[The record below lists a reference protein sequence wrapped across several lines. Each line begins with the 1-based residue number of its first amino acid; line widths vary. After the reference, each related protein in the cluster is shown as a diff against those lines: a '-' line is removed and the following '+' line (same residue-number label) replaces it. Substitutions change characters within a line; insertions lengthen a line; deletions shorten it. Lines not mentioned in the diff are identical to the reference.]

1 MRELSRRLL
10 LKLSAG
16 LGVTGVASHSA
27 GADEGDDDSGVGH
40 SSPDLE
46 KYVQALPRPGERSP
60 DGTYRGADYHEV
72 AVEAAEHSFHPDLGA
87 TTIWGFDGQFP
98 GPIIAGR
105 RGQRLAVRFDNSDL
119 PNEHLFEVDERIPGT
134 TTANYVGYDGPVP
147 EVRTVTHVHGLNV
160 DPANDGQAE
169 MWTSPD
175 GVTGPRFVEEI
186 QELPNRQSRLTS
198 SYHDHTRGISRL
210 NNYAGLVGAY
220 YIRSRE
226 EAQLALPDGEYDV
239 PLVLADRSFN
249 DDGSLYYPDEFVP
262 NFAGDTPTVNGAAW
276 PYVEVEPRRYR
287 FRFLNV
293 SNGRT
298 YDIGLETEGDGHD
311 AADDVPML
319 HQISPGHGFLD
330 EVVSIGHGGD
340 MESLVVAP
348 FERADVVVDFSG
360 HAGETFTV
368 TNDAEFPYEG
378 ETEHDDGMSGMS
390 EDGGEHDDGG
400 HGGDGGH
407 GNDGHPQIGELM
419 QFRVADAVS
428 EPDDTADPT
437 ALRLPNRNRVNPEA
451 ARRTREVTMGMRMDE
466 YGLMVHDLNGKAWGD
481 GIDVKPQLGST
492 EIWELENETNHTH
505 PIHLHLVEFE
515 VLERDRG
522 DDQHAP
528 RPPLPNERGGKDVV
542 RVDPGETVR
551 IAAKFGD
558 FTGQFP
564 FHCHILEH
572 EEHDMMRSFE
582 VVTGNAGG
590 NTGNGGGGN
599 GNSGH
604 GGGGRGNGGHG
615 GGGNGH
621 GPGGSGHGPGG
632 NGK

>member
-1 MRELSRRLL
+1 M
-10 LKLSAG
+10 AG
-16 LGVTGVASHSA
+16 FASQGVV
-27 GADEGDDDSGVGH
+27 ADEGDDESGVGH

-72 AVEAAEHSFHPDLGA
+72 AVEEATHSFHPDLGE

-105 RGQRLAVRFDNSDL
+105 RGQRLALRFDNGDL
-119 PNEHLFEVDERIPGT
+119 PDEHLFEVDERIPGT
-134 TTANYVGYDGPVP
+134 TTENYVGYDGPVP

-175 GVTGPRFVEEI
+175 GVTGPRFVDDV

-198 SYHDHTRGISRL
+198 SYHDHTRGVSRL

-220 YIRSRE
+220 YIRSPQE
-226 EAQLALPDGEYDV
+226 EQLALPDGEYDV
-239 PLVLADRSFN
+239 PLVLADRAFE
-249 DDGSLYYPDEFVP
+249 DDGSLHYPEEFVP
-262 NFAGDTPTVNGAAW
+262 NFAGDVPTVNGAAW

-298 YDIGLETEGDGHD
+298 YDIGLETEGGSHD
-311 AADDVPML
+311 DAHDVPTL

-348 FERADVVVDFSG
+348 FERADVIVDFSE

-368 TNDAEFPYEG
+368 TNDAAFPYG
-378 ETEHDDGMSGMS
+378 GGTSHDDGMSGM
-390 EDGGEHDDGG
+390 GEDDGG
-400 HGGDGGH
+400 HGDDG
-407 GNDGHPQIGELM
+407 GHPQIGELM
-419 QFRVADAVS
+419 QFRVADEVS

-437 ALRLPNRNRVNPEA
+437 ELRLPTRNRVNPEA
-451 ARRTREVTMGMRMDE
+451 ARTTRKVTMGMSMDE
-466 YGLMVHDLNGKAWGD
+466 HGLMVHNLNGKEWGD
-481 GIDVKPQLGST
+481 GIDVKPQRGST
-492 EIWELENETNHTH
+492 EIWELENNTMHTH
-505 PIHLHLVEFE
+505 PIHLHMVEFE

-522 DDQHAP
+522 DEHHGP
-528 RPPLPNERGGKDVV
+528 RGPLPNERGGKDVV

-551 IAAKFGD
+551 IAMQFGD
-558 FTGQFP
+558 FTGRFP

-572 EEHDMMRSFE
+572 EEYDMMRSFK
-582 VVTGNAGG
+582 VVTGSGD
-590 NTGNGGGGN
+590 GGN
-599 GNSGH
+599 GNDA
-604 GGGGRGNGGHG
+604 GGDGNGD
-615 GGGNGH
+615 GGNGN
-621 GPGGSGHGPGG
+621 GSTGKGTPGG
-632 NGK
+632 K